1 MVGNERGDIVPKQKP
16 VVNWDDVP
24 VLMDIPLAARVLIK
38 SPEWV
43 KQKAQSGEL
52 PAVKVGMEWRIP
64 KSKLREYIGDEPTT
78 SPEDYI
84 KAFRAV
90 AAEMLSL
97 TAQLDKAI
105 N

>member
-1 MVGNERGDIVPKQKP
+1 MPKP
-16 VVNWDDVP
+16 IINWDDVP
-24 VLMDIPLAARVLIK
+24 VLMDIPLAARVLLK

-64 KSKLREYIGDEPTT
+64 KNKLREYLGDMPTA

-90 AAEMLSL
+90 AAEMLAL
-97 TAQLDKAI
+97 NEQLAGKEVLNARC
-105 N
+105 

>member
-1 MVGNERGDIVPKQKP
+1 MPKP
-16 VVNWDDVP
+16 IINWDDVP
-24 VLMDIPLAARVLIK
+24 VLMDIPLAARVLLK

-64 KSKLREYIGDEPTT
+64 KSKLREYIGDEPTIN
-78 SPEDYI
+78 PEDYI
-84 KAFRAV
+84 KAFRTV

-97 TAQLDKAI
+97 TVQLNKVI

>member
-1 MVGNERGDIVPKQKP
+1 MPKP
-16 VVNWDDVP
+16 IINWDDVP
-24 VLMDIPLAARVLIK
+24 VLMDIPLAARVLLK

-64 KSKLREYIGDEPTT
+64 KSKLREYLGDMPTA
-78 SPEDYI
+78 SPEEYI

-90 AAEMLSL
+90 SAEMLALS
-97 TAQLDKAI
+97 AQLVGKEVKE
-105 N
+105 

>member
-1 MVGNERGDIVPKQKP
+1 MPKLIVS
-16 VVNWDDVP
+16 WDEVP
-24 VLMDIPLAARVLIK
+24 LLMDLPCTARILGK
-38 SPEWV
+38 SIEWA
-43 KQKAQSGEL
+43 KKKAQSGEL
-52 PAVKVGMEWRIP
+52 PAIKVGDEWRIP

-97 TAQLDKAI
+97 TAQFDKVI

>member
-1 MVGNERGDIVPKQKP
+1 MPKP
-16 VVNWDDVP
+16 IINWDDVP
-24 VLMDIPLAARVLIK
+24 VLMDIPLAARVLLK

-64 KSKLREYIGDEPTT
+64 KSKLREYIGDAPTIN
-78 SPEDYI
+78 PEDYI
-84 KAFRAV
+84 KAFRTV

-97 TAQLDKAI
+97 TVQLNKVI

>member
-1 MVGNERGDIVPKQKP
+1 MPKP
-16 VVNWDDVP
+16 IINWDDVP

-43 KQKAQSGEL
+43 KQKAQSGDL
-52 PAVKVGMEWRIP
+52 PAVKVGNEWRIP

-97 TAQLDKAI
+97 TARLDKVI

>member
-1 MVGNERGDIVPKQKP
+1 MPKP
-16 VVNWDDVP
+16 IINWDEVP

-52 PAVKVGMEWRIP
+52 PAVKVGTEWRIP
-64 KSKLREYIGDEPTT
+64 KSKLREYVGDEPTT

-97 TAQLDKAI
+97 TAQLDKVI